1 MAPVC
6 NQLFCSIFGARRAGA
21 SMFVRTVGIL
31 QRRDVVDAKR
41 SGTVQEIA
49 KLLIGEQLT
58 NTNVLL
64 WKF

>member
-1 MAPVC
+1 
-6 NQLFCSIFGARRAGA
+6 
-21 SMFVRTVGIL
+21 MFVQTVGIL
-31 QRRDVVDAKR
+31 QQRDAVDAKR

-58 NTNVLL
+58 NTNVPP